1 MVPADCQLMYRR
13 FIVFVL
19 LPMLTLGFATQARA
33 DHPRASF
40 SISITI
46 LATCTTMV
54 DDDSGKVREWCNHP
68 RPYRVSIVP
77 APPAPRTEQVTSGR
91 CTSTASPSA
100 RSGQASGCNAGH
112 DRVNVVLV
120 YY

>member
-1 MVPADCQLMYRR
+1 MYRR

-33 DHPRASF
+33 D
-40 SISITI
+40 
-46 LATCTTMV
+46 
-54 DDDSGKVREWCNHP
+54 HP